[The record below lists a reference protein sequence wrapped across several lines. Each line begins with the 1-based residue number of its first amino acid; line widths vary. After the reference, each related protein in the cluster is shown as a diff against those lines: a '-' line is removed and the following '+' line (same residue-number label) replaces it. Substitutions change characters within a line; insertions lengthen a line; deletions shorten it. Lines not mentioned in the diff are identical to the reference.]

1 MTGAEGAPQERR
13 RGPRRDAAGR
23 IVSLSDLLGY
33 VLAGWVISMLGLLA
47 FDGLFALLG
56 LGEFGQVTGW
66 LGLIYPVIV
75 FVEQFRAAA
84 GERGRIA
91 VAPAAGLVAV
101 VLGLVAVG
109 LAGGFAPLVTGGLGS
124 LVATV
129 AYAVL
134 WHTGLTVAGRD

>member
-1 MTGAEGAPQERR
+1 MTGAEGAPSERR
-13 RGPRRDAAGR
+13 RGPHRDAAGR
-23 IVSLSDLLGY
+23 IVSLTDLLGY
-33 VLAGWVISMLGLLA
+33 VLAGWVISMLGLVA

-66 LGLIYPVIV
+66 LGVIYPAIV

-84 GERGRIA
+84 DNRGRLA

-101 VLGLVAVG
+101 VAGVLAVG
-109 LAGGFAPLVTGGLGS
+109 VAGGFAPLVSGGLGS
-124 LVATV
+124 LVTTV

-134 WHTGLTVAGRD
+134 WHVGLGVTSRD